1 MKRYKRRD
9 FIALSAI
16 ALGAA
21 TIPNCT
27 GKQDTIITGG
37 PNETFSAEEISLNRK
52 MPRKL
57 LMRLLDQKVDK
68 YMAISNNCSQS
79 TYLTLKEQFG
89 LKDNGIVKA
98 LTALPG
104 IAERGET
111 CGTVTGSLMALGLI
125 YGRGEERLNDFKAYQ
140 DSLIPSGKFCKL
152 FEEEFG
158 STMCCD
164 IQKLKYGRCYHLTEP
179 DDLAAFQAAGAT
191 EKCSEVV
198 KKSVQ
203 ICADIILTKPVKS

>member
-9 FIALSAI
+9 FLALSAI

-21 TIPNCT
+21 TLSKCT
-27 GKQDTIITGG
+27 GKKDTIITGG

-57 LMRLLDQKVDK
+57 LIRLLDQKVDK
-68 YMAISNNCSQS
+68 YMAISNNCAQS
-79 TYLTLKEQFG
+79 TYLALKEQFG

-111 CGTVTGSLMALGLI
+111 
-125 YGRGEERLNDFKAYQ
+125 F
-140 DSLIPSGKFCKL
+140 
-152 FEEEFG
+152 
-158 STMCCD
+158 
-164 IQKLKYGRCYHLTEP
+164 
-179 DDLAAFQAAGAT
+179 
-191 EKCSEVV
+191 
-198 KKSVQ
+198 
-203 ICADIILTKPVKS
+203 